1 MLAKVQTT
9 IIFADVAVSGT
20 FYSSAQ
26 TLQGVATNMNFFFK
40 LPKPE
45 ENNCARLCGEI

>member
-9 IIFADVAVSGT
+9 IIFADVGGT

-26 TLQGVATNMNFFFK
+26 TLQGVATNMNIFLK
-40 LPKPE
+40 LPNPE